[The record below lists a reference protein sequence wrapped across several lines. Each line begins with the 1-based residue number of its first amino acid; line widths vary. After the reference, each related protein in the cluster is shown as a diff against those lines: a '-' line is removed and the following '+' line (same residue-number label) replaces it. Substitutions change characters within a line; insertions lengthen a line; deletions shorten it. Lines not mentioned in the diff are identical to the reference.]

1 MYIEDEFKEERSD
14 EIQRII
20 REFPLASIVANTEN
34 GLVAEHIPVLL
45 RENTHLFG
53 HVSLSNSLFTQ
64 QIIDR
69 QVMCIFK
76 GKNSYIS
83 ANYYPSKFEDHKKV
97 PTWNY
102 QVVHVYG
109 EIQFYN
115 DEKTKLAILGRLTKH
130 HENLVNGDRAWK
142 MSDAPKDYLK
152 EMLNHLVAFE
162 IEITKVIAKSKL
174 SQNREQRDF
183 EQVIKELKLRDH
195 HKLADS
201 MKDLN
206 R

>member
-1 MYIEDEFKEERSD
+1 MYIEDEFKEERPD

-45 RENTHLFG
+45 RENTHLLG

-109 EIQFYN
+109 EIQFYS

-195 HKLADS
+195 HELADS